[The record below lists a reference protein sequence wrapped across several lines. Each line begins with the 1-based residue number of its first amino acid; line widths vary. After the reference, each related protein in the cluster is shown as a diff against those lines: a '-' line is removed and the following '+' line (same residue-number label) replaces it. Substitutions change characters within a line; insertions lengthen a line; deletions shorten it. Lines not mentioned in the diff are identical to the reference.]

1 MDDAKKMLTIYAVS
15 DSIGETAELVAKSVA
30 SQFPDSAIVK
40 KIPYV
45 KTAEDVINF
54 VSKIDTN
61 SKAMVI
67 STIIMINIREFLVQ
81 SCLEKGIF
89 VSNVLGPGMGLAS
102 KLLNKQPEYIPGAI
116 WNMDEEYYKRIEA
129 MEFAIQ
135 YDDSRD
141 FNGIKHADVV
151 LIGVSR
157 TSKTPLCMYLANKGI
172 KAINIPLIPEVP
184 VPDELYDIPAK
195 KIIGLKINPFELI
208 EIRKNRLDKFN
219 GLNFSFQYANDAR
232 ILDELDYAEKIM
244 KRTRCLTIDITKR
257 AIEDTAL
264 IIMNSLGYNE

>member
-1 MDDAKKMLTIYAVS
+1 MLTIYAVS

-30 SQFPDSAIVK
+30 SQFPDSVIVK
-40 KIPYV
+40 KIPHIR
-45 KTAEDVINF
+45 TAEDVNNF
-54 VSKIDTN
+54 ISKIDAN

-67 STIIMINIREFLVQ
+67 STIIMVDVKEFLVQ
-81 SCLEKGIF
+81 RCVEKGIF
-89 VSNVLGPGMGLAS
+89 VSNVLGPGIGLAS

-129 MEFAIQ
+129 MEFAIH

-141 FNGIKHADVV
+141 YNGIKHADVI

-172 KAINIPLIPEVP
+172 KAINIPLMPEIP
-184 VPDELYDIPAK
+184 VPEELYSIPGK
-195 KIIGLKINPFELI
+195 KIIGLKIDPFVLI
-208 EIRKNRLDKFN
+208 EIRKHRMDKFN
-219 GLNFSFQYANDAR
+219 GLNSSFQYANDAR

-244 KRTRCLTIDITKR
+244 KKTRCLTIDVTKR

-264 IIMNSLGYNE
+264 IIMKSIGHNQ

>member
-1 MDDAKKMLTIYAVS
+1 MLTIYAVS

-30 SQFPDSAIVK
+30 SQFPDSVIVK
-40 KIPYV
+40 KTPYI
-45 KTAEDVINF
+45 KTAEDVNNLI
-54 VSKIDTN
+54 SKIDTN

-67 STIIMINIREFLVQ
+67 STIIMVDVKEFLVQ
-81 SCLEKGIF
+81 RCVEKGIF
-89 VSNVLGPGMGLAS
+89 VSNVLGPGIGLAS

-116 WNMDEEYYKRIEA
+116 WKMDKEYNKRIEA

-141 FNGIKHADVV
+141 YDGIKHADVV

-172 KAINIPLIPEVP
+172 KAINIPLVPEVP
-184 VPDELYDIPAK
+184 VPEELYNIPVR

-208 EIRKNRLDKFN
+208 EIRKNRMGKFN
-219 GLNFSFQYANDAR
+219 GLNANFQYANDSR
-232 ILDELDYAEKIM
+232 ILDELDFSEKIM
-244 KRTRCLTIDITKR
+244 KKTRCLTIDVTKR

-264 IIMNSLGYNE
+264 IVMKSIGYDQ

>member
-1 MDDAKKMLTIYAVS
+1 MLTIYAVS

-30 SQFPDSAIVK
+30 SQFPDSVIVK
-40 KIPYV
+40 KIPHM
-45 KTAEDVINF
+45 KTAEDVNNF
-54 VSKIDTN
+54 ISKIDTN

-67 STIIMINIREFLVQ
+67 STIIMVDVKEFLVQ
-81 SCLEKGIF
+81 RCVEKGIF
-89 VSNVLGPGMGLAS
+89 VSNVLGPGIGLAA

-129 MEFAIQ
+129 MEFAIH

-141 FNGIKHADVV
+141 YNGIKYADVV

-172 KAINIPLIPEVP
+172 KAINIPLMPEIP
-184 VPDELYDIPAK
+184 VPEELYSIPGK
-195 KIIGLKINPFELI
+195 KIIGLKIDPFVLI
-208 EIRKNRLDKFN
+208 EIRKHRMDKFN
-219 GLNFSFQYANDAR
+219 GLNSSFQYANDAR

-244 KRTRCLTIDITKR
+244 KKTRCLTIDVTKR

-264 IIMNSLGYNE
+264 IIMKSIGQNQ

>member
-1 MDDAKKMLTIYAVS
+1 VLTIYAVS

-30 SQFPDSAIVK
+30 SQFPGSTVVK
-40 KIPYV
+40 KIPYI
-45 KTAEDVINF
+45 KTAEDVNDLI
-54 VSKIDTN
+54 SKIDTN
-61 SKAMVI
+61 SKAMIV
-67 STIIMINIREFLVQ
+67 STIIMVDVKEFLVQ
-81 SCLEKGIF
+81 RCAEKGII
-89 VSNVLGPGMGLAS
+89 VSNILGPAIGLAA
-102 KLLNKQPEYIPGAI
+102 KLLDKQPEYIPGAI

-141 FNGIKHADVV
+141 YNGLKYADVV

-172 KAINIPLIPEVP
+172 KAINIPLMPEVP
-184 VPDELYDIPAK
+184 VPEELYSIPSK
-195 KIIGLKINPFELI
+195 KIIGLNINPYVLI
-208 EIRKNRLDKFN
+208 EIRQHRMDKFN
-219 GLNFSFQYANDAR
+219 GLTSGFQYANDER

-244 KRTRCLTIDITKR
+244 KKTRCLKIDITKR

-264 IIMNSLGYNE
+264 IIMDALGQ

>member
-1 MDDAKKMLTIYAVS
+1 MLTIYAVS

-30 SQFPDSAIVK
+30 SQFPDSIIVK

-45 KTAEDVINF
+45 KTAEDVNNFIN
-54 VSKIDTN
+54 KIDSN

-67 STIIMINIREFLVQ
+67 STIIMVDVKEFLVQ
-81 SCLEKGIF
+81 RCVEKGIY
-89 VSNVLGPGMGLAS
+89 VSNVLGPGIGLAS

-116 WNMDEEYYKRIEA
+116 WNMDKEYYKRIEA

-141 FNGIKHADVV
+141 YNGIKNADVV

-172 KAINIPLIPEVP
+172 KAINIPLMPEVP
-184 VPDELYDIPAK
+184 VPEELYAIPSK
-195 KIIGLKINPFELI
+195 KIIGLNINPFELI
-208 EIRKNRLDKFN
+208 EIRKHRMDKFN
-219 GLNFSFQYANDAR
+219 GLDSSFQYANDSR
-232 ILDELDYAEKIM
+232 ILDELDFAEKIM
-244 KRTRCLTIDITKR
+244 KRTRCLRIDITKR

-264 IIMNSLGYNE
+264 IIMSSLGY